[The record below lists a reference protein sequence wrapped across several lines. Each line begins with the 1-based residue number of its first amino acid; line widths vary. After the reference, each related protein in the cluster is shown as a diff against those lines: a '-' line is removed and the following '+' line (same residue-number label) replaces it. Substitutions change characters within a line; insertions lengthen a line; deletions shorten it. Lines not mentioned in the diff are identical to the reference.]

1 MNVVCGIII
10 RDFLYVWVMFAKK
23 GKTRFIL
30 LILIH
35 VTLAHTHLS
44 NVHLTAQ
51 EFRNRPEFYV
61 VIAAVVKTIAIMQ
74 AATIKMEAI

>member
-1 MNVVCGIII
+1 MDVVCGIMI

-51 EFRNRPEFYV
+51 EFRNR
-61 VIAAVVKTIAIMQ
+61 Q
-74 AATIKMEAI
+74 

>member
-1 MNVVCGIII
+1 MI

-23 GKTRFIL
+23 KGKTRFTL

-51 EFRNRPEFYV
+51 EF
-61 VIAAVVKTIAIMQ
+61 
-74 AATIKMEAI
+74 